1 MKNSS
6 RLDVVSANDITFEKR
21 VQEKRAAKNL
31 KYRVAETVADLGGEW
46 SATNTGAELSC
57 QVDDV
62 SATANVFKKDNGKYG
77 YKLTIDSSGIGDGA
91 NIDTPHA
98 CVENILVGIDSIAKT
113 CSELYREAYLR
124 NREEQNESASD
135 DSVQRQ
141 LDDAANEGIE
151 ES

>member
-21 VQEKRAAKNL
+21 VQKKREAKNL
-31 KYRVAETVADLGGEW
+31 RYQVAETVSDLGGEW
-46 SATNTGAELSC
+46 SASNASAELSC
-57 QVDDV
+57 RVDDV

-77 YKLTIDSSGIGDGA
+77 YKLTIDSSGIGDDA
-91 NIDTPHA
+91 NIDTPQA

-113 CSELYREAYLR
+113 CSELYREAYLK
-124 NREEQNESASD
+124 NREEQNESTSD